1 MYLGIDLGT
10 SEVKALVIDENHEV
24 IASHSAPLSIQR
36 PHPHWSEQAPEL
48 WWEAMEYLMATLRE
62 KCAQHWPAIKAIG
75 LSGQMHGAVLLDA
88 EGEAIRPAILWNDTR
103 CAAECAE
110 LEAMAPELH
119 QVAGN
124 LAMPGFT
131 APKLLWVRRH
141 EPQHFQR
148 TATVLLPKDY
158 LRYRM
163 TGKKVS
169 DMSDA
174 AGTLWLDVAKRDWSD
189 ALLDKCGL
197 SRSQMP
203 TLVEGCEAVSY
214 THLDVYKRQLSRSQ
228 MPTLVEGCE
237 VSATLDPQVAARW
250 GLNASVVVA
259 GGGGDNAVSAI
270 GVGAVSPGDAFISL
284 GTSGAVS
291 YTHLDV
297 YKRQAKCRRWSKAA
311 RFPPPLTRRW
321 LPAGG

>member
-1 MYLGIDLGT
+1 
-10 SEVKALVIDENHEV
+10 
-24 IASHSAPLSIQR
+24 
-36 PHPHWSEQAPEL
+36 
-48 WWEAMEYLMATLRE
+48 
-62 KCAQHWPAIKAIG
+62 
-75 LSGQMHGAVLLDA
+75 
-88 EGEAIRPAILWNDTR
+88 
-103 CAAECAE
+103 
-110 LEAMAPELH
+110 MAPELH

-141 EPQHFQR
+141 EPEHFQR

-203 TLVEGCEAVSY
+203 TLVEGCE
-214 THLDVYKRQLSRSQ
+214 
-228 MPTLVEGCE
+228 

-250 GLNASVVVA
+250 GLNASVMVA
-259 GGGGDNAVSAI
+259 GGGGITRSAPL
-270 GVGAVSPGDAFISL
+270 ASARSRREMRLFRSAPPGCCL
-284 GTSGAVS
+284 
-291 YTHLDV
+291 
-297 YKRQAKCRRWSKAA
+297 W
-311 RFPPPLTRRW
+311 
-321 LPAGG
+321 

>member
-48 WWEAMEYLMATLRE
+48 WWEATEYLMATLRE

-88 EGEAIRPAILWNDTR
+88 EGQAIRPAILWNDTR

-141 EPQHFQR
+141 EPEHFQR

-169 DMSDA
+169 DMSA
-174 AGTLWLDVAKRDWSD
+174 PPGR
-189 ALLDKCGL
+189 CGWTW
-197 SRSQMP
+197 RSATGP
-203 TLVEGCEAVSY
+203 TLCW
-214 THLDVYKRQLSRSQ
+214 T
-228 MPTLVEGCE
+228 
-237 VSATLDPQVAARW
+237 SAACRV
-250 GLNASVVVA
+250 
-259 GGGGDNAVSAI
+259 
-270 GVGAVSPGDAFISL
+270 
-284 GTSGAVS
+284 
-291 YTHLDV
+291 
-297 YKRQAKCRRWSKAA
+297 AKCRRWSKAA

>member
-10 SEVKALVIDENHEV
+10 SEVKALVIDENNAV
-24 IASHSAPLSIQR
+24 VASHSAPLTIQR
-36 PHPHWSEQAPEL
+36 PHPHWSEQAPQA
-48 WWEAMEYLMATLRE
+48 WWEATEYLIATLRE
-62 KCAQHWPAIKAIG
+62 KCGPHWSAIKAIG
-75 LSGQMHGAVLLDA
+75 LSGQMHGAVLLDSG
-88 EGEAIRPAILWNDTR
+88 GEVIRPAILWNDTR
-103 CAAECAE
+103 CAQECRE
-110 LEAMAPELH
+110 LEERAPELH

-141 EPQHFQR
+141 EPANFQR
-148 TATVLLPKDY
+148 TATVMLPKDY
-158 LRYRM
+158 LRYKM
-163 TGKKVS
+163 TGQKIS

-203 TLVEGCEAVSY
+203 TLVEGCE
-214 THLDVYKRQLSRSQ
+214 
-228 MPTLVEGCE
+228 

-250 GLNASVVVA
+250 GLNPSVVVA

-270 GVGAVSPGDAFISL
+270 GVGAVSPGDAFI
-284 GTSGAVS
+284 
-291 YTHLDV
+291 
-297 YKRQAKCRRWSKAA
+297 
-311 RFPPPLTRRW
+311 
-321 LPAGG
+321 

>member
-48 WWEAMEYLMATLRE
+48 WWEATEYLMATLRE
-62 KCAQHWPAIKAIG
+62 NAPSIG
-75 LSGQMHGAVLLDA
+75 RPLRRLASPGRCTARCCWMQRGRRSVRPFCGTTPLRRRVRRAGGDGAGAASGGRQ
-88 EGEAIRPAILWNDTR
+88 P
-103 CAAECAE
+103 
-110 LEAMAPELH
+110 
-119 QVAGN
+119 
-124 LAMPGFT
+124 AMPGFT

-141 EPQHFQR
+141 EPEHFQR

-203 TLVEGCEAVSY
+203 TLVEGCE
-214 THLDVYKRQLSRSQ
+214 
-228 MPTLVEGCE
+228 

-250 GLNASVVVA
+250 GLNASVMVA
-259 GGGGDNAVSAI
+259 GGGG
-270 GVGAVSPGDAFISL
+270 
-284 GTSGAVS
+284 
-291 YTHLDV
+291 
-297 YKRQAKCRRWSKAA
+297 
-311 RFPPPLTRRW
+311 
-321 LPAGG
+321 

>member
-48 WWEAMEYLMATLRE
+48 WWEATEYLMATLRE
-62 KCAQHWPAIKAIG
+62 NAPSIG
-75 LSGQMHGAVLLDA
+75 RPLRRLASPGRCTARCCWMQRGGDPSGHSV
-88 EGEAIRPAILWNDTR
+88 ERHR

-141 EPQHFQR
+141 EPEHFQR

-203 TLVEGCEAVSY
+203 TLVEGCE
-214 THLDVYKRQLSRSQ
+214 
-228 MPTLVEGCE
+228 

-250 GLNASVVVA
+250 GLNASVMVA
-259 GGGGDNAVSAI
+259 GGGG
-270 GVGAVSPGDAFISL
+270 
-284 GTSGAVS
+284 
-291 YTHLDV
+291 
-297 YKRQAKCRRWSKAA
+297 
-311 RFPPPLTRRW
+311 
-321 LPAGG
+321 